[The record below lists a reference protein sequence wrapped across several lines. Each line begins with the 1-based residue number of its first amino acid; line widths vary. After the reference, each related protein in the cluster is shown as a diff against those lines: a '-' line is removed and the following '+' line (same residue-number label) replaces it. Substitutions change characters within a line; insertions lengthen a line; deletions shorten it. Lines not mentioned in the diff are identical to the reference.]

1 MVQYKYRME
10 EYLIMAKHFD
20 KEFKTNAVRYYHEH
34 RDLGLAGSA
43 ANLGICQQTLSR
55 WQKELQD
62 NGDFIGRGSGN
73 YASEEEKENARLRR
87 ELRDTKDALEVLKKA
102 ISILGE

>member
-1 MVQYKYRME
+1 
-10 EYLIMAKHFD
+10 MAKHFD

-43 ANLGICQQTLSR
+43 ANLGICQQTLSI

-62 NGDFIGRGSGN
+62 NGRQRWWLDSAFGIVLGN
-73 YASEEEKENARLRR
+73 FGYGVSLQ
-87 ELRDTKDALEVLKKA
+87 LQ
-102 ISILGE
+102 ILNILHLFFF